1 MWWRNVQ
8 EEIRA
13 QSRAGAFLAV
23 LAPQKFIKGK
33 IMGIRVEDFV
43 PIMGMMNGKGMFGDM
58 LGKKSENEAKEQAAA
73 KAAADQKAAQEQAA
87 AQANAQQWANS
98 RTTMKKGGMAKK
110 MADGGK
116 VPQDVDG
123 ASATRSPKKGEKPVY
138 EEPGSGIRVDGKP
151 LNKAKGGM
159 VGSSASRRADGMA
172 SRGKTRGK
180 MC

>member
-13 QSRAGAFLAV
+13 QSKAGALLAA
-23 LAPQKFIKGK
+23 LAKPKLTKGK
-33 IMGIRVEDFV
+33 IMGNILKDVVNATGVGYLANKLGIGGDSLKED
-43 PIMGMMNGKGMFGDM
+43 
-58 LGKKSENEAKEQAAA
+58 AAA
-73 KAAADQKAAQEQAA
+73 AIAKQLESQKAAQEQAA

>member
-1 MWWRNVQ
+1 
-8 EEIRA
+8 
-13 QSRAGAFLAV
+13 
-23 LAPQKFIKGK
+23 
-33 IMGIRVEDFV
+33 MGIKIEDIV
-43 PIMGMMNGKGMFGDM
+43 PVLGMMNGKGWAGDM
-58 LGKKSENEAKEQAAA
+58 FGKKSKMEAEQAAQA
-73 KAAADQKAAQEQAA
+73 KAASDQKAAQEQAA
-87 AQANAQQWANS
+87 QQAQAQQWAN
-98 RTTMKKGGMAKK
+98 RPAMKKGGMAKK

-159 VGSSASRRADGMA
+159 VGSSASRRADGAA